1 MVRAVALVRS
11 SPWQLLIQIDVA
23 STIGKELALIPI
35 LGLDERHLL
44 HVISWVP
51 RHHILALD
59 TWRSQIVVVKLRPV
73 ENADEIRV
81 EIHVEGWKDYAQQDY
96 RTSYAAPSTDASIR
110 PHDIRWIF
118 CSLYL
123 QSLPQNCDIFQFQH
137 FLRCFDCLKST
148 EKCVWSPNLFKVC
161 LCLFVHFLFDLM
173 GLVKFDHE
181 QCFASFV
188 QQLLHFEIVEGKLDV
203 KVAWVRG

>member
-81 EIHVEGWKDYAQQDY
+81 EIHVEGWKDYAQ
-96 RTSYAAPSTDASIR
+96 
-110 PHDIRWIF
+110 
-118 CSLYL
+118 
-123 QSLPQNCDIFQFQH
+123 
-137 FLRCFDCLKST
+137 
-148 EKCVWSPNLFKVC
+148 
-161 LCLFVHFLFDLM
+161 
-173 GLVKFDHE
+173 
-181 QCFASFV
+181 
-188 QQLLHFEIVEGKLDV
+188 
-203 KVAWVRG
+203 